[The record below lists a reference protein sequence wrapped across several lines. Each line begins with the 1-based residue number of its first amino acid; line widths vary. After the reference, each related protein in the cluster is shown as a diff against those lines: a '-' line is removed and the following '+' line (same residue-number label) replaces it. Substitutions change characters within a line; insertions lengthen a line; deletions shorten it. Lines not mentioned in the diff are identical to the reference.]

1 MDNRQEK
8 DIVLIA
14 FTESEIKSNIVSIES
29 KIETLQEII
38 NNLKVPN
45 FNHPAGALLNSML
58 NSTSGP
64 GKKMI
69 GYMEEQIINL
79 TAVKIKLMQGSLDLK
94 KQTRQAAQS

>member
-1 MDNRQEK
+1 MDNQHVQ
-8 DIVLIA
+8 DIVLIG

-45 FNHPAGALLNSML
+45 FNHPAGAFLNSFL
-58 NSTSGP
+58 NSTSEP